1 MHCCERNRLRRRT
14 CSEALREQL
23 VGQDFARESEVDKLE
38 LAAVLDVTLVGEDV
52 VLGLDVTVSDALLMA
67 VRDRLWGM
75 ACNIHEP
82 CLLGYETV
90 VRCVTGA
97 GESRPTFNM

>member
-1 MHCCERNRLRRRT
+1 MHRRT
-14 CSEALREQL
+14 RSEALREHL

-67 VRDRLWGM
+67 VRDRL
-75 ACNIHEP
+75 
-82 CLLGYETV
+82 
-90 VRCVTGA
+90 
-97 GESRPTFNM
+97 